1 MNIQEIY
8 EFGLAQGW
16 DPDDARML
24 AAIAWA
30 ESKGDTNSVHDE
42 PDGSTSYGIWQIN
55 SVHIQNLIDAGI
67 ITSVAD
73 LADPTVN
80 AKAAYYVGH
89 RTDYSEPWDDWDW
102 TRWSVN
108 QLPPDDDNSPLQFID
123 QIPVVDV
130 NDPETYPDD
139 WWPSAEEVPEVAT
152 GGDIDYRQILK
163 EWFPHLADLSDE
175 EFEPIYQQVAESLE
189 TGGADTLALL
199 ETARD
204 NLAAAD
210 EPAADVGQPFGPWDP
225 EEWLPTPE
233 FDEAVRADPEWDKR
247 VQEWGFGEEQQ
258 DWLMSYLY
266 YRFAAGWG
274 PDEANV
280 DAGRANWTPGGTVQD
295 FLGGVPP
302 DVDLDDPETYPDDW
316 YPSDAADLF
325 VYDEVRTVFDS
336 KLFKP
341 GAVGDDYI
349 PTGSDMPSG
358 WFTLWAEDNTTV
370 GDWLDSWVDR
380 FNTNAEATGGPGDPQ
395 YSIEDL
401 QDDFYNHATDGLYN
415 QDWWTAKT
423 NNFTSMMRM
432 WYAGGGP
439 GTPIGGDQTLPGDE
453 GADWTDYAG
462 TGNWGKIWLD
472 SIEVIRAVAENLG
485 ITDVLSDA
493 LVSEIAFR
501 LMAEGGAAAHLE
513 PSTAQNWATQA
524 QQTVQ
529 EILLGKLERGEFE
542 KPLGVGTV
550 QELETKFTNQ
560 AANQLITLMPGEARA
575 WAIGVKG
582 EQGLNEAQVLATID
596 QRAYA
601 EWGLTAEQQEE
612 MGAALA
618 RTGGTG
624 TTIGDMVNPLWLG
637 ATGVWDDDSYRKD
650 DEWLMDNYQVEE
662 DGIKR
667 FRTKQE
673 MRNLARTNL
682 DRFQHS
688 TQYQN
693 PLNDFIGSAAA
704 MFRSD
709 Y

>member
-1 MNIQEIY
+1 LVAD
-8 EFGLAQGW
+8 FGAGLT
-16 DPDDARML
+16 DDA
-24 AAIAWA
+24 
-30 ESKGDTNSVHDE
+30 D
-42 PDGSTSYGIWQIN
+42 
-55 SVHIQNLIDAGI
+55 
-67 ITSVAD
+67 
-73 LADPTVN
+73 
-80 AKAAYYVGH
+80 
-89 RTDYSEPWDDWDW
+89 
-102 TRWSVN
+102 
-108 QLPPDDDNSPLQFID
+108 
-123 QIPVVDV
+123 
-130 NDPETYPDD
+130 
-139 WWPSAEEVPEVAT
+139 
-152 GGDIDYRQILK
+152 
-163 EWFPHLADLSDE
+163 
-175 EFEPIYQQVAESLE
+175 
-189 TGGADTLALL
+189 
-199 ETARD
+199 
-204 NLAAAD
+204 D
-210 EPAADVGQPFGPWDP
+210 EPATDADLPFGPWDP

-233 FDEAVRADPEWDKR
+233 FDEAVRASPEWAKR

-280 DAGRANWTPGGTVQD
+280 DEGRANWTPGGTVQE

-302 DVDLDDPETYPDDW
+302 GVDLDDPETYPDDW

-325 VYDEVRTVFDS
+325 VYDEIQTLFDS
-336 KLFKP
+336 NLFKP
-341 GAVGDDYI
+341 GAVGDEYI
-349 PTGSDMPSG
+349 PTGSDIPSG

-370 GDWLDSWVDR
+370 GEWLDSWVDR
-380 FNTNAEATGGPGDPQ
+380 FNTNAAATGGPGDPQ

-415 QDWWTAKT
+415 QDWWTTKT

-432 WYAGGGP
+432 WYAEGGP
-439 GTPIGGDQTLPGDE
+439 GTPIGGDAALP
-453 GADWTDYAG
+453 TDPRGEMWAPGGSWLETYAQLQDPTGWGG
-462 TGNWGKIWLD
+462 TGNWGVIW
-472 SIEVIRAVAENLG
+472 SESVEVIRAIAENLG
-485 ITDVLSDA
+485 ITDVLPDA
-493 LVSEIAFR
+493 LVSQIAFQ
-501 LMAEGGAAAHLE
+501 LMAEGGAAAHLSGDA
-513 PSTAQNWATQA
+513 STWATQA
-524 QQTVQ
+524 QQTIE

-550 QELETKFTNQ
+550 QELETEFTNQ

-582 EQGLNEAQVLATID
+582 EQGLNKAQVLATID

-618 RTGGTG
+618 GTGGMG
-624 TTIGDMVNPLWLG
+624 TTISDMVNPLWLG
-637 ATGVWDDDSYRKD
+637 ATGVWDDNSYRKD

-673 MRNLARTNL
+673 MKALARTNL

-688 TQYQN
+688 PQYQD
-693 PLNDFIGSAAA
+693 PLNQFISGAAA

-709 Y
+709 V

>member
-8 EFGLAQGW
+8 ELGLAQGW
-16 DPDDARML
+16 DPDDARRL

-30 ESKGDTNSVHDE
+30 ESKGVAEEVTDE
-42 PDGSTSYGIWQIN
+42 PDQTKSYGVWQIN
-55 SVHIQNLIDAGI
+55 EIHIPKLIEAGI
-67 ITSVAD
+67 IISVED
-73 LADPTVN
+73 LFDPIVN
-80 AKAAYYVGH
+80 ATAAEYVGH
-89 RTDYSEPWDDWDW
+89 RRDYSEPWDDWDW

-139 WWPSAEEVPEVAT
+139 WYPPTDTGFVPEFPGDT
-152 GGDIDYRQILK
+152 PGDSLGGDGTD
-163 EWFPHLADLSDE
+163 
-175 EFEPIYQQVAESLE
+175 
-189 TGGADTLALL
+189 G
-199 ETARD
+199 
-204 NLAAAD
+204 
-210 EPAADVGQPFGPWDP
+210 PAADVGQPSGPWDP

-247 VQEWGFGEEQQ
+247 IQALGFGSEEQQ

-280 DAGRANWTPGGTVQD
+280 DAGRANWTPGGTVHD
-295 FLGGVPP
+295 FLGGDEAQEP
-302 DVDLDDPETYPDDW
+302 DNR
-316 YPSDAADLF
+316 SDLF
-325 VYDEVRTVFDS
+325 VYDEIQTLFDS
-336 KLFKP
+336 NLFKP
-341 GAVGDDYI
+341 GAVGDEYT

-358 WFTLWAEDNTTV
+358 WFTLWAEDNTAV
-370 GDWLDSWVDR
+370 GEWLDSWVDR

-415 QDWWTAKT
+415 QDWWTTKT

-439 GTPIGGDQTLPGDE
+439 GTPIGGDQALPGVG
-453 GADWTDYAG
+453 GADWTGYAG
-462 TGNWGKIWLD
+462 TGNWGVIW
-472 SIEVIRAVAENLG
+472 SESVEVIRAVAENLG
-485 ITDVLSDA
+485 ITDVLSDT
-493 LVSEIAFR
+493 LVSQIAFR

-560 AANQLITLMPGEARA
+560 AAKQLITLMPGEARA

-618 RTGGTG
+618 GTGGMG
-624 TTIGDMVNPLWLG
+624 TTISDMVNPLWLG
-637 ATGVWDDDSYRKD
+637 ATGVWEDGSYRKD

-673 MRNLARTNL
+673 MKALARTNL

-688 TQYQN
+688 KQYQD
-693 PLNDFIGSAAA
+693 PLNQFIGSAAA